1 MSLNKTTNST
11 NIKNT
16 KKAKIKQKLLTLC
29 AKINNLMLINQ
40 LSFTQNNVNSF
51 SYIFLIKLRIDLV
64 IVKPQSYCVI
74 YVANIGFSLHD
85 LGMKYKLIEIITGLL
100 VL

>member
-11 NIKNT
+11 NIKNNS
-16 KKAKIKQKLLTLC
+16 KAKIKQKLLTRC

-40 LSFTQNNVNSF
+40 LLFNQNNVNSF

-64 IVKPQSYCVI
+64 IVEPQPCCVI
-74 YVANIGFSLHD
+74 YEANIGFSLHD
-85 LGMKYKLIEIITGLL
+85 LAMKYKLIVIITGLL

>member
-16 KKAKIKQKLLTLC
+16 SKAKIKQKLLTLC

-40 LSFTQNNVNSF
+40 LLFNQNNVNSF

-64 IVKPQSYCVI
+64 IVKPQPC
-74 YVANIGFSLHD
+74 
-85 LGMKYKLIEIITGLL
+85 
-100 VL
+100 

>member
-1 MSLNKTTNST
+1 
-11 NIKNT
+11 
-16 KKAKIKQKLLTLC
+16 
-29 AKINNLMLINQ
+29 MLINQ

-64 IVKPQSYCVI
+64 IVKPQYCCVI
-74 YVANIGFSLHD
+74 YEANIGFSLHA
-85 LGMKYKLIEIITGLL
+85 LAMKYKLIEIITSLL